1 MAHDLDLIGSFLDKS
16 LNKEPVII
24 NSNYLRAHTIC
35 DNNQLFVKNEGLLAS
50 MHLTQDPC
58 CFLVKLNST
67 YWQLVNKI
75 LLEKGFIPNESKGS
89 TEFYTYQYSEIPTAY
104 EINCTSPNELWRKWW
119 TQRSQKSTSI
129 WNLDFLI
136 RTRSEWYPV
145 RDIEILNHSIF
156 IQTLGSKIRLAEND
170 VAVWLQ
176 KVRSKMKAQRP
187 VPVALS
193 QYSQRRSLAHK
204 Y

>member
-1 MAHDLDLIGSFLDKS
+1 MVHDLDLICTFLDKS

-24 NSNYLRAHTIC
+24 TSNYLRAHTIC

-50 MHLTQDPC
+50 IHLTQEPN
-58 CFLVKLNST
+58 CFLVKLRSP

-75 LLEKGFIPNESKGS
+75 LLEKGFVPNESEGN
-89 TEFYTYQYSEIPTAY
+89 TEFYNYEYSEIPPAY

-119 TQRSQKSTSI
+119 TQRHQKSASI

-136 RTRSEWYPV
+136 RTRSKWYPV
-145 RDIEILNHSIF
+145 RDIQVLNHSIF
-156 IQTLGSKIRLAEND
+156 IQTLGKKIRLTEND

-176 KVRSKMKAQRP
+176 KARNQMK
-187 VPVALS
+187 
-193 QYSQRRSLAHK
+193 SQRKSSVAKPAKPQPRYLVNEC
-204 Y
+204 